1 VRPKFVEIEWVD
13 ILATSGWEK
22 PEEVD
27 PTRCWSVGYLIFKDD
42 KTIKIANTLGDM
54 DGKKEWAG
62 IHAFPIGCVKK
73 IRPISGAHGVIDK
86 FFPIQKRRKRTS
98 KKLLHIVSTKE
109 PDQTDA

>member
-1 VRPKFVEIEWVD
+1 MLVEVEWLD

-42 KTIKIANTLGDM
+42 KTIKIANTIGEA

-62 IHAFPIGCVKK
+62 IHAFPTGCVKK
-73 IRPISGAHGVIDK
+73 IRPISGARKKRSSIKEQIHDTSGDK
-86 FFPIQKRRKRTS
+86 NVCKVP
-98 KKLLHIVSTKE
+98 E
-109 PDQTDA
+109 

>member
-1 VRPKFVEIEWVD
+1 MRPKFVEIEWVD

-42 KTIKIANTLGDM
+42 KTIKIANTIGEA

-73 IRPISGAHGVIDK
+73 IRPISGAHGVIHK
-86 FFPIQKRRKRTS
+86 FFPIQKRNKRLS
-98 KKLLHIVSTKE
+98 KKPKHIESTKE
-109 PDQTDA
+109 PDQTGS